1 MRRRGLERPVP
12 RGERGVSRKTIAQGM
27 SECFGN
33 TCSDYARLLFPFA
46 NEAAGAVERPA
57 FPAPSAFRRDTVL
70 QSPGR
75 ILPRECRLTS
85 PPLSS
90 SGLPPSLKLRRP
102 SEL

>member
-57 FPAPSAFRRDTVL
+57 FPAPSAFSEGHRFAK
-70 QSPGR
+70 PGQNPAAR
-75 ILPRECRLTS
+75 MPSHVSSAVVVRLAAFAEAS
-85 PPLSS
+85 AA
-90 SGLPPSLKLRRP
+90 
-102 SEL
+102 E